1 MRLSAWRSRAPIRDV
16 LGPRV
21 LAVVEP
27 VLAGFGAEPDPHCW
41 VAWGDD
47 PDIRYPVL
55 VLTPSGLIVC
65 NVRVN
70 VPGEGPRASAK
81 LVRWSRVS
89 VGELA
94 VETQSGHRLVS
105 FQVEGQILR
114 GADAEADAITAF
126 AIRLFAGIDGREMP
140 PLVESRLRRSGSAA
154 KARAAKAKPAATAKP
169 AGKAKPAPAPS
180 RKASSSSAAA
190 TPTPSGAGRSAR
202 GADRP

>member
-1 MRLSAWRSRAPIRDV
+1 MRLSAWRTRAPVRDA

-105 FQVEGQILR
+105 FQVEGQVLR

-126 AIRLFAGIDGREMP
+126 AIRLFAGIDGREVP
-140 PLVESRLRRSGSAA
+140 PLVESRTRRTAAASKAKASKPNPATARPAAKPKPASGS
-154 KARAAKAKPAATAKP
+154 RTA
-169 AGKAKPAPAPS
+169 
-180 RKASSSSAAA
+180 SSAASGS
-190 TPTPSGAGRSAR
+190 TPPPSAASRAARRTAGT
-202 GADRP
+202 